1 MKRLVIAGPRQAV
14 FEEVEMPV
22 CAADGVVVK
31 AKVTAISAGTEVR
44 VYRAIAVDEA
54 GGFMHETV
62 PFELPIE
69 NGYSM
74 VGEVV
79 EVGAKVEGLAV
90 GQRVFAPVPH
100 KEYAAVAATDIIR
113 LPEAIP
119 DEEAAM
125 LSIIEV
131 AHQGLRQGDP
141 PVGGNIGG

>member
-1 MKRLVIAGPRQAV
+1 MKRLVIAGLRQAV

-54 GGFMHETV
+54 GSFMHETV
-62 PFELPIE
+62 LFELPIE

-90 GQRVFAPVPH
+90 GNGCSPRCRTRNMPL
-100 KEYAAVAATDIIR
+100 
-113 LPEAIP
+113 LPPLI
-119 DEEAAM
+119 
-125 LSIIEV
+125 LS
-131 AHQGLRQGDP
+131 GCPRRYPMKKLLC
-141 PVGGNIGG
+141 